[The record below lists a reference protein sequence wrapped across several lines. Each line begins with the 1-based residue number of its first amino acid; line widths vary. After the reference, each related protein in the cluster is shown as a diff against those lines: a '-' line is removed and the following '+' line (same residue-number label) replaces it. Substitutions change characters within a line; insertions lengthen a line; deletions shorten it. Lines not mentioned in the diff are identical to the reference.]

1 MKGNVVKNT
10 EIQKLVAAYAASGG
24 EVQVLKPS
32 RKKVKTF
39 RGRSGAW
46 AKGAKK
52 INLQDK
58 FFEI

>member
-1 MKGNVVKNT
+1 MKNV
-10 EIQKLVAAYAASGG
+10 EIQKLIATFVSNGG

>member
-1 MKGNVVKNT
+1 VKNT